1 MAITNTPAPNVPY
14 FTPAQTVPAGTARDP
29 QLNGVSVPALFKPLT
44 IRGVAFQ
51 NRTWYSAKDG
61 FAQPWHN
68 QHQSP
73 VGMLASGPR
82 ITSRVSLVEFA
93 HTQGQ
98 KKAIQLAH
106 AGRKASNLAPWA
118 GAIVAEKEVGGWPDD
133 VWGPSPVPFHETNG
147 AVKELTHDRIKQIVQ
162 SWADAAK
169 RSTKAGFDVIEV
181 HTAHGFL
188 LHQFL
193 SPQRNKRTDEYG
205 RSFENRI
212 RSTVEVVD
220 PVQAVIPEIT
230 LFVLPN
236 EPAWRAEDTARL
248 ATVLV
253 VHGVDLLDVSSG
265 GNNAWQKIRPGKA
278 YQAPFAE
285 AVKKAVGSKMLVG
298 AVLEKGMADAIFVGR
313 MFQKNL
319 GMVWQRTWM

>member
-14 FTPAQTVPAGTARDP
+14 FTPAQTVPAGTAHDP

-51 NRTWYSAKDG
+51 NRTWDG

-169 RSTKAGFDVIEV
+169 RSIKAGFDVIEV

-193 SPQRNKRTDEYG
+193 SSQRNKRTDEYG
-205 RSFENRI
+205 GSFENRI
-212 RSTVEVVD
+212 RSTVGVVD
-220 PVQAVIPEIT
+220 PVRAVIPEIT
-230 LFVLPN
+230 PLVSGTEWLEEVLPN

-248 ATVLV
+248 APVLV

-285 AVKKAVGSKMLVG
+285 GLAEE
-298 AVLEKGMADAIFVGR
+298 VLEKGMADAIFVGR
-313 MFQKNL
+313 MFQKNP